1 MTSSGK
7 VRIYELSRD
16 LGLDNKDVLDAAEKL
31 SIAAKS
37 HSSSIS
43 DDEAARIRGLLQ
55 VGNGSR
61 AVASSPTTPASAPGS
76 GPAKAILAV
85 QKAAAAAPERPASP
99 AVAVIAKPSAP
110 AKPMP
115 ARPGAPVAT
124 KPIASTKPV
133 LPNKPLAPA
142 QPAIAKSTS
151 VASQPSAPVVV
162 KPTAPVVKPSAPVV
176 KPSAPVV
183 KPSAPVVKSS
193 APVAKPSAPVAKPS
207 APVAKSSAP
216 QIVASETGDQPRAVS
231 GLASAAVSKPTAPP
245 LRPIPAPPGAATTT
259 PAVPRPSGPPSRP
272 ATPVVIKP
280 ASTGAGAPR
289 TVPAPGRPAIPVK
302 SSQPPARPTSARP
315 STPAPARPAA
325 PTPTR
330 PPAPGPRASDAP
342 ARPAVPAKPP
352 VVIASKPARPA
363 PPAPARKPEGP
374 GRAGVSPAG
383 RPQLVGRPIS
393 GAGSGGGAGGG
404 AGPAIGSASASG
416 TAGGRPASPSGRPT
430 LSQRPG
436 GAPPVVRPGQQ
447 TGRPGP
453 TPLELVGKPIR
464 RDSNVGVGRPAAPT
478 RPGMPTGMRK
488 PVAPGELMQ
497 LQKPTGRPTAPPPR
511 RPGERPA
518 AAEGAA
524 TSPTPE
530 LVRPTATPP
539 AVPRRPGFRPP
550 VAAPGAPGR
559 PRRPDWDDTAK
570 LEALR
575 SRTPQKQR
583 TKVHIIGENDDALTA
598 ETGGYAGEQEAMVL
612 SASLARP
619 SKPRGLAAAAAKPT
633 VAVRKRKKETTRQ
646 RQRRRAMEL
655 RASREAKAQR
665 PEMLIVPEG
674 NLTVQELAD
683 KLGVESSEIIKSLFF
698 KGIIATVTQTLDM
711 STIETVSDE
720 FGVPVLEDDVQAAA
734 RKTVEM
740 IEESDLQHLIRR
752 PPVVTVMGHVDHGKT
767 SLLDAIRK
775 TRVAAGEAGGI
786 TQHIGAYQVELEVGG
801 ELRKITF
808 LDTPGHEAF
817 TAMRARGTKVTD
829 VAVLVVAADD
839 GVRPQTLEAI
849 SHARAAEVPIVVAI
863 NKIDKVGASPE
874 RVKQELS
881 GQQLVAEDWGGNTVM
896 VPVSAIKGENID
908 TLLEMILLVS
918 EVEDLQANP
927 DRLAKGTVIE
937 AHLDKAK
944 GPVATLLI
952 QNGTLRTG
960 DVVAAGP
967 VLGKVRAMVDD
978 TGGRVKAAGP
988 SYAVEALGFSEVP
1001 TAGDEFEVYPDEK
1014 SARAVVG
1021 DRASEA
1027 RATRL
1032 AQQMASRR
1040 VSLASMSSK
1049 VSDGDL
1055 KELNL
1060 ILKADVQ
1067 GSVEA
1072 ILGALEQLPQKEVQ
1086 VRVLLSAPG
1095 EITETDVDLAAAS
1108 GAVIVGFNT
1117 SMAPGARRSADATGV
1132 DVRDYDVIYK
1142 LLEDIQMAMEGL
1154 LEPELVEE
1162 GLGEAEVRAVFMI
1175 GRNAVAGCYVTNG
1188 KLQRNCKV
1196 RVHRGKEVVF
1206 QGDLDSLR
1214 RSKDDV
1220 KEVATGFECGIGC
1233 DRFNA
1238 WREGDRVEA
1247 FKLVTQRRTLSL

>member
-43 DDEAARIRGLLQ
+43 DDEAARIRNVLKT
-55 VGNGSR
+55 GNG
-61 AVASSPTTPASAPGS
+61 TE
-76 GPAKAILAV
+76 
-85 QKAAAAAPERPASP
+85 AAAAPAAAPAEASGKSILMVKKAAAPNPP
-99 AVAVIAKPSAP
+99 AVA
-110 AKPMP
+110 
-115 ARPGAPVAT
+115 T
-124 KPIASTKPV
+124 
-133 LPNKPLAPA
+133 
-142 QPAIAKSTS
+142 
-151 VASQPSAPVVV
+151 
-162 KPTAPVVKPSAPVV
+162 
-176 KPSAPVV
+176 
-183 KPSAPVVKSS
+183 
-193 APVAKPSAPVAKPS
+193 
-207 APVAKSSAP
+207 
-216 QIVASETGDQPRAVS
+216 
-231 GLASAAVSKPTAPP
+231 
-245 LRPIPAPPGAATTT
+245 
-259 PAVPRPSGPPSRP
+259 
-272 ATPVVIKP
+272 
-280 ASTGAGAPR
+280 
-289 TVPAPGRPAIPVK
+289 
-302 SSQPPARPTSARP
+302 
-315 STPAPARPAA
+315 APARPAA
-325 PTPTR
+325 SAA
-330 PPAPGPRASDAP
+330 PPAQPQAPTAP
-342 ARPAVPAKPP
+342 ARAAAAKPARPVPRPAVPAAKPSPATPAASRPPAPAPARPSTGAPSPRPSTPPARPAAPAVKAAAPAPKPAAPAPKPAAPAGKTAAPTPVRPVAAPGPRPSTPQTRAPAPAKPP
-352 VVIASKPARPA
+352 AIFAGKPARPA
-363 PPAPARKPEGP
+363 APAPGRRPEAPRP
-374 GRAGVSPAG
+374 GAPSK
-383 RPQLVGRPIS
+383 PQLVGRPIS
-393 GAGSGGGAGGG
+393 GAPAAGSR
-404 AGPAIGSASASG
+404 PAPPA
-416 TAGGRPASPSGRPT
+416 GRPP

-436 GAPPVVRPGQQ
+436 MPQRPGAAVRQGQ
-447 TGRPGP
+447 PGTGRPTAGSGRP
-453 TPLELVGKPIR
+453 AQAPLELVGKPIR
-464 RDSNVGVGRPAAPT
+464 RDGSGTTAANRPGAPI
-478 RPGMPTGMRK
+478 RPGMPAGMRK
-488 PVAPGELMQ
+488 PMAPGELMQ

-511 RPGERPA
+511 RPGERTA
-518 AAEGAA
+518 GTEAGGTA
-524 TSPTPE
+524 TPD

-539 AVPRRPGFRPP
+539 SAPRRPGFRPATP
-550 VAAPGAPGR
+550 AGAAGR
-559 PRRPDWDDTAK
+559 PRRPDWDDSAK

-575 SRTPQKQR
+575 SRAPQKQR

-598 ETGGYAGEQEAMVL
+598 ETGGYAGEQEAVVL

-619 SKPRGLAAAAAKPT
+619 ARPKAMATAVKPT
-633 VAVRKRKKETTRQ
+633 GAMRKRRKETTRQ

-655 RASREAKAQR
+655 RQAREAKQQR

-674 NLTVQELAD
+674 NLTVQELAE

-698 KGIIATVTQTLDM
+698 KGIIATVTQSLDL
-711 STIETVSDE
+711 STIEAVSEE

-734 RKTVEM
+734 AKTVEM
-740 IEESDLQHLIRR
+740 IEESDLAHLIRR

-786 TQHIGAYQVELEVGG
+786 TQHIGAYQVEVPHGG
-801 ELRKITF
+801 TKAKITF

-863 NKIDKVGASPE
+863 NKIDKEGASAD

-881 GQQLVAEDWGGNTVM
+881 AQELVAEDWGGSTVM

-908 TLLEMILLVS
+908 QLLEMILLVS

-927 DRLAKGTVIE
+927 ERMAKGTVIE

-967 VLGKVRAMVDD
+967 ILGKVRAMVDD
-978 TGGRVKAAGP
+978 TGKRVKAAGP
-988 SYAVEALGFSEVP
+988 SFAVEALGFSDVP

-1040 VSLASMSSK
+1040 VSLASMSGQASE
-1049 VSDGDL
+1049 GAL

-1072 ILGALEQLPQKEVQ
+1072 ILGSLEQLPQKEVQ

-1117 SMAPGARRSADATGV
+1117 SMAPGARRAADATGV

-1142 LLEDIQMAMEGL
+1142 LLEDIQLAMEGL

-1162 GLGEAEVRAVFMI
+1162 GLGEAEVRAVFTI
-1175 GRNAVAGCYVTNG
+1175 GKNAVAGCYVTGG
-1188 KLQRNCKV
+1188 KLQRNCKIRV
-1196 RVHRGKEVVF
+1196 RRGKEKVYE
-1206 QGDLDSLR
+1206 GDLDSLR
-1214 RSKDDV
+1214 RNKDDV

-1238 WREGDRVEA
+1238 WQEGDRIEA
-1247 FKLVTQRRTLSL
+1247 FKLVTQRRSLSS

>member
-16 LGLDNKDVLDAAEKL
+16 LGLENKDVLDAAEKL

-43 DDEAARIRGLLQ
+43 DDEATRIRSLIQGAGGESAGQ
-55 VGNGSR
+55 
-61 AVASSPTTPASAPGS
+61 AAAPAAPAA
-76 GPAKAILAV
+76 PAKAILSV
-85 QKAAAAAPERPASP
+85 KKATTSEPVAPSRAPTPSSPTPPQGRQAAP
-99 AVAVIAKPSAP
+99 
-110 AKPMP
+110 
-115 ARPGAPVAT
+115 APV
-124 KPIASTKPV
+124 KPV
-133 LPNKPLAPA
+133 SP
-142 QPAIAKSTS
+142 
-151 VASQPSAPVVV
+151 
-162 KPTAPVVKPSAPVV
+162 
-176 KPSAPVV
+176 
-183 KPSAPVVKSS
+183 
-193 APVAKPSAPVAKPS
+193 
-207 APVAKSSAP
+207 
-216 QIVASETGDQPRAVS
+216 
-231 GLASAAVSKPTAPP
+231 
-245 LRPIPAPPGAATTT
+245 
-259 PAVPRPSGPPSRP
+259 
-272 ATPVVIKP
+272 
-280 ASTGAGAPR
+280 
-289 TVPAPGRPAIPVK
+289 
-302 SSQPPARPTSARP
+302 
-315 STPAPARPAA
+315 PARPAA
-325 PTPTR
+325 PSGGSGSAPVRPQGTAAPVRPRPSEPVRPVIVNKPTDTASPAPRAASPSPAPTPAPTR
-330 PPAPGPRASDAP
+330 PAPTTAPP
-342 ARPAVPAKPP
+342 ARPAAGPAVKPVAAPAMKPP
-352 VVIASKPARPA
+352 VAPAPKPTMAPPAARSPQMPVRPGAPAPQRPGAPGRPGQPAAAGRPA
-363 PPAPARKPEGP
+363 PT
-374 GRAGVSPAG
+374 
-383 RPQLVGRPIS
+383 RPQLVGRPQPARTAGQP
-393 GAGSGGGAGGG
+393 GA
-404 AGPAIGSASASG
+404 AGPAGPGPGPGQGNRPGPTSA
-416 TAGGRPASPSGRPT
+416 RP
-430 LSQRPG
+430 QRPG
-436 GAPPVVRPGQQ
+436 APAPIRPGQAAAGKPGAP
-447 TGRPGP
+447 TRPGPVGGKPAP

-464 RDSNVGVGRPAAPT
+464 RDSAGSGAPGGGVRPAAPT
-478 RPGMPTGMRK
+478 RPGMPAGMRK
-488 PVAPGELMQ
+488 PMAPGELMQ
-497 LQKPTGRPTAPPPR
+497 LQKPGGRPAAPPPR
-511 RPGERPA
+511 RPDRAEAGTGESTR
-518 AAEGAA
+518 E
-524 TSPTPE
+524 TPE

-539 AVPRRPGFRPP
+539 AAPRRPGFR
-550 VAAPGAPGR
+550 APQPAGATR
-559 PRRPDWDDTAK
+559 ARRPDWDDSAK

-583 TKVHIIGENDDALTA
+583 QKVHIIGENDDALTA
-598 ETGGYAGEQEAMVL
+598 ETGGFAGEQEALVL
-612 SASLARP
+612 QASLARP
-619 SKPRGLAAAAAKPT
+619 AKPRSSAGTAPKPT

-655 RASREAKAQR
+655 RAAREAKAQR

-683 KLGVESSEIIKSLFF
+683 RLGVESSEIIKSLFF
-698 KGIIATVTQTLDM
+698 KGIIATVTQTLDLP
-711 STIETVSDE
+711 TIETVSDE

-734 RKTVEM
+734 AKTVEM
-740 IEESDLQHLIRR
+740 IEESDLKHLIRR

-786 TQHIGAYQVELEVGG
+786 TQHIGAYQVEVPHGSG
-801 ELRKITF
+801 RSRITF

-863 NKIDKVGASPE
+863 NKIDKEGAQPD

-881 GQQLVAEDWGGNTVM
+881 GLDLVAEDWGGSTVM

-908 TLLEMILLVS
+908 QLLEMILLVTD
-918 EVEDLQANP
+918 VEDLKANP
-927 DRLAKGTVIE
+927 DRMAKGTVIE

-952 QNGTLRTG
+952 QNGTLRAG

-978 TGGRVKAAGP
+978 TGKRVKEAGP
-988 SYAVEALGFSEVP
+988 SCAVEALGFSEVP

-1027 RATRL
+1027 RASRL

-1040 VSLASMSSK
+1040 VSLASMSGQASE
-1049 VSDGDL
+1049 GEL

-1072 ILGALEQLPQKEVQ
+1072 ILGALEQLPQEEVQ
-1086 VRVLLSAPG
+1086 VRVLMSAPG

-1117 SMAPGARRSADATGV
+1117 SMASGAKRASDATGV

-1142 LLEDIQMAMEGL
+1142 LLEDIQLAMEGL

-1162 GLGEAEVRAVFMI
+1162 GLGEAEVRAVFTI
-1175 GRNAVAGCYVTNG
+1175 GKSAVAGCYVTNG

-1196 RVHRGKEVVF
+1196 RVHRGKEKVYE
-1206 QGDLDSLR
+1206 GDLDSLR
-1214 RSKDDV
+1214 RNKDDV

-1238 WREGDRVEA
+1238 WQEGDRIEA
-1247 FKLVTQRRTLSL
+1247 YKLVTQRRTLST